1 MKKLLMAATAAAVL
15 MAGTPAFAAST
26 DSDTFDIN
34 ASVAKTCTMENI
46 GDIQLGTVN
55 VNTNAGSSALFIN
68 DVASNSTNSFY
79 VSCND
84 TNSMTISSANAG
96 RLTTSTPLT
105 GADAGFKNTINYS
118 LAADN
123 YRNGG
128 LLQQPGFRRSA
139 LLGLIQLNNG
149 ASRGALHRQ
158 VKFDA
163 LVDPLNNLDA
173 RPVAGT
179 YSDTVT
185 VTVTAS

>member
-1 MKKLLMAATAAAVL
+1 MKKLLLAATATAVML
-15 MAGTPAFAAST
+15 SSAPAFAANNA
-26 DSDTFDIN
+26 SDTFDIN

-46 GDIQLGTVN
+46 NDISLGTLDI
-55 VNTNAGSSALFIN
+55 NTNAGNSALYLTDIKT
-68 DVASNSTNSFY
+68 AGTNSFY

-96 RLTTSTPLT
+96 QLKTTTPLT
-105 GADAGFKNTINYS
+105 GADAGFKNTLNYS
-118 LAADN
+118 LGAEN

-128 LLQQPGFRRSA
+128 QLQQPGFRRTLFG
-139 LLGLIQLNNG
+139 LLQLNNG

-158 VKFDA
+158 VKFNA
-163 LVDPLNNLDA
+163 LIDPLNNLDA

-179 YSDTVT
+179 YTDTIT